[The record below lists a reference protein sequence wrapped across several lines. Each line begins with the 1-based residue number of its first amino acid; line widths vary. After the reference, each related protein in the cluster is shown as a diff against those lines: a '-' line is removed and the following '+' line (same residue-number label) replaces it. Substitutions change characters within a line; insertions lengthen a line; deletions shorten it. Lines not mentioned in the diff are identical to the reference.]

1 MSEVV
6 IETESLRLILPST
19 EDLLARIESLSP
31 ADRAEVSPDWLAQV
45 RASAAADPW
54 THGFSMVE
62 PTSGAVIGSCV
73 YKGTPDEGGVVEIAY
88 GVDPE
93 YQGRGYATEA
103 ARALVN
109 FAFRSGQVRLV
120 RAHTRAENNASTRV
134 LAKCGFERIGEVVD
148 PEDGL
153 VWRWELQR
161 GAA

>member
-1 MSEVV
+1 M
-6 IETESLRLILPST
+6 PS
-19 EDLLARIESLSP
+19 
-31 ADRAEVSPDWLAQV
+31 
-45 RASAAADPW
+45 
-54 THGFSMVE
+54 
-62 PTSGAVIGSCV
+62 SGAARTRVPQ
-73 YKGTPDEGGVVEIAY
+73 PDQGGVVEIAY

-120 RAHTRAENNASTRV
+120 RAHTWAENNASMRV
-134 LAKCGFERIGEVVD
+134 LAKCGFECIGEVVD

-161 GAA
+161 EAA